1 MIVWREIDCEAAR
14 IPFDAKRFLTNRGLP
29 HLVPDLGIEFGL
41 PFEFNDGP
49 KFQIGVIGDQTIA
62 IEENGEVVS
71 LCEEGNAIFLNSS
84 VVQLSGFIETCQKW
98 IEREEIDFS
107 ELKKELALL
116 DPKALRDSDFWM
128 SYLDD
133 LEALYF

>member
-1 MIVWREIDCEAAR
+1 M
-14 IPFDAKRFLTNRGLP
+14 
-29 HLVPDLGIEFGL
+29 VPDLGIEFGL
-41 PFEFNDGP
+41 PFESNDSP

-71 LCEEGNAIFLNSS
+71 FCEEGNAIFLNSS
-84 VVQLSGFIETCQKW
+84 VLQLGGFIETCQKW
-98 IEREEIDFS
+98 IEQEEIDFS
-107 ELKKELALL
+107 ELKEELALL

-128 SYLDD
+128 SYLGD